1 MSNAGNKKTFHE
13 KSYETEEGQLH
24 QGKYNLIDAFLN
36 TLYDKFRRFELHR
49 EDAVARL
56 IPQGEKLLDMGCGS
70 GSFLFKVKD
79 KFKEL
84 YGVDIAS
91 NRISEAKRI
100 KEKICKEENIRFQ
113 VADFD
118 MALPFEDGY
127 FDVIT
132 SIATFAYTYNPYFS
146 IQEMKRILKKGGIL
160 ILEVPNIAWLPRRIS
175 LLLGFLPRVS
185 NGAGWDGGHLH
196 NFTVASLRDFLEAQ
210 GFKMICITGAGIFS
224 NFRNFRVS
232 LLSGDIIIKAEMK

>member
-1 MSNAGNKKTFHE
+1 MSNAENKKTFHE

-70 GSFLFKVKD
+70 GSFIFKVKD
-79 KFKEL
+79 KFKEIH
-84 YGVDIAS
+84 GVDIAS
-91 NRISEAKRI
+91 NRINAAVRI
-100 KEKICKEENIRFQ
+100 KEENYKKANISFH
-113 VADFD
+113 VVDFD
-118 MALPFEDGY
+118 LGLPFEDGY

-132 SIATFAYTYNPYFS
+132 GIATFAYTYNPYFA
-146 IQEMKRILKKGGIL
+146 IQDIKRILKKGGIL

-175 LLLGFLPRVS
+175 LLLGILPRVS

-210 GFKMICITGAGIFS
+210 GFKIICITGAGIFS
-224 NFRNFRVS
+224 NLRNFRVS
-232 LLSGDIIIKAEMK
+232 LLSGDMIIKAEMK